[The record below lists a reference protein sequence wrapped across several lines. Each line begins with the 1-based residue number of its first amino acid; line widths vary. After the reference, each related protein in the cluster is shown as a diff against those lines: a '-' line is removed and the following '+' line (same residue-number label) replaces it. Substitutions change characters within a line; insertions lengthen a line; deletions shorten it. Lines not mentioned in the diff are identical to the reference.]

1 MNVGS
6 GPWLIVY
13 SDVIYNAYNN
23 KLQQNPLRDFQKHLP
38 ATARKLKT
46 YRPITD
52 GKKVNPYF
60 LI

>member
-1 MNVGS
+1 MHVGN

-23 KLQQNPLRDFQKHLP
+23 KLQQNRLRDFQKHLP

-46 YRPITD
+46 YILQMARRSIHT
-52 GKKVNPYF
+52 F
-60 LI
+60 